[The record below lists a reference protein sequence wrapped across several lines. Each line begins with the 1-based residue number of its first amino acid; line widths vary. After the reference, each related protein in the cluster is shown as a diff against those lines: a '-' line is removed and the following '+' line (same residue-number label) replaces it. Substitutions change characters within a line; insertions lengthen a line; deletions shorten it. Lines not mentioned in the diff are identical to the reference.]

1 MGYWEE
7 KQKYEE
13 FKERLTSP
21 EAHLT
26 ERERER
32 NRVYEHELS
41 KMDNPISLFIFGFI
55 LATGGLGLGIGIGG
69 FGVLIGIASLIF
81 GIILASKY
89 GKKVRENKV
98 LAWERAVKKIPYNSG
113 RRKR

>member
-7 KQKYEE
+7 KKQYEE
-13 FKERLTSP
+13 FKEKLTNP

-41 KMDNPISLFIFGFI
+41 KMDSPTSLFIFAFI
-55 LATGGLGLGIGIGG
+55 LAIGGLGIGIGIGG

-81 GIILASKY
+81 GIILASKS
-89 GKKVRENKV
+89 GKRVRKNKA
-98 LAWERAVKKIPYNSG
+98 LAWETAVKKIPYTSE
-113 RRKR
+113 RRK